1 MLPCNCVIVPVMLI
15 GLTQKP
21 LLLKNL
27 STNIKGQIR
36 LLLSKVIVR
45 IFKVAVKIGMSN
57 RDGLMSIS
65 IEISKI
71 SSSKLERMIQ
81 EANFEYLSDTIFNI
95 FYAIKMIVLCTCSKV
110 LFKISLRQ
118 GES

>member
-36 LLLSKVIVR
+36 LLLSKVIQG
-45 IFKVAVKIGMSN
+45 IEKVAVKSGPSN
-57 RDGLMSIS
+57 RYGLMSIS

-71 SSSKLERMIQ
+71 SSLKLERMTQ
-81 EANFEYLSDTIFNI
+81 EANLEYLSNITLNI
-95 FYAIKMIVLCTCSKV
+95 FYVTKMIVLCTCSRAH
-110 LFKISLRQ
+110 FKISLKQ